1 MKIAFIHQDKK
12 LHTGAHYINNLISQ
26 KLKENGVRVKHFY
39 PRSPLVDAPHHLKGL
54 NNILFFHSLLERK
67 DEILKC
73 DIIQGTTYTPLAYL
87 PFDIPVI
94 SHCGSTT
101 RGFLKSAPLTHC
113 FDKQMRPIWHE
124 LRKVGAIKELNIKTR
139 RPLRDI
145 AEIEEYV
152 AQRAE
157 AVIAT
162 SKIVADELV
171 EGGTAKEKVHIIHNA
186 IEDFWFQ
193 NGANGAAGNS
203 SAPPSLIYLGRLG
216 RDVFTLKLKG
226 FDRLVWLYRKYP
238 KVPKMTIAMT
248 TNARLVEWLSSAI
261 PEHEMHVN
269 LLKTTIYEKLKNMRG
284 SILIVPSRY
293 EGFCLSMIEGMSQGL
308 VPIAFPVGVA
318 PEIIENGVNGFVVNS
333 ENEMKEAVDKLLLN
347 DELRLNMAREAAKTA
362 RKFRADSMAKSLI
375 SLYNSLLH

>member
-39 PRSPLVDAPHHLKGL
+39 PRAPLVDAPHHLKGL

-101 RGFLKSAPLTHC
+101 RGFLKSAPLTHL
-113 FDKQMRPIWHE
+113 FNKQMLAIWHE
-124 LRKVGAIKELNIKTR
+124 LRKIGATKELNIKTR

-171 EGGTAKEKVHIIHNA
+171 ESGTAKEKVHIIHNA

-193 NGANGAAGNS
+193 NSASGNS
-203 SAPPSLIYLGRLG
+203 SAPPSLVYLGRLG

-238 KVPKMTIAMT
+238 KVAKMTIAMT
-248 TNARLVEWLSSAI
+248 TNARLIEWFSSAI
-261 PEHEMHVN
+261 PEHTMYVN
-269 LLKTTIYEKLKNMRG
+269 LLKTAIYEKLKNMRG

-318 PEIIENGVNGFVVNS
+318 PEIIENGVNGFLVNS
-333 ENEMKEAVDKLLLN
+333 ENEMKESVDKLLSN
-347 DELRLNMAREAAKTA
+347 NELRLNMAREAAKTA

-375 SLYNSLLH
+375 SLYNSLLR